1 MTQSGLQTS
10 EHMGWEAAEQRQI
23 NTGRGQDT
31 ASHSPSPDT
40 LQEPQWG
47 CQSPGTV
54 HQSEEGASV
63 PCCQENQA
71 VSSGAGS
78 DTVSS
83 FRK

>member
-40 LQEPQWG
+40 LQEPQWQALFTSLKKEHQ
-47 CQSPGTV
+47 CRVVRKTKLSPLELA
-54 HQSEEGASV
+54 QIL
-63 PCCQENQA
+63 
-71 VSSGAGS
+71 
-78 DTVSS
+78 
-83 FRK
+83 